1 MTTEG
6 RRSRTLARALARA
19 TLVLPCI
26 ALLTPAPLSAQLPA
40 VPPLAKAAPQ
50 RATPV
55 DAPQAAAIAAAEPQ
69 RTAQA
74 QIPAAQP
81 PAAPAPAA
89 TAPSVTPPR
98 PARAARYR
106 VGQAGDISLNYVDTD
121 VREIVRLILGE
132 ILKVN
137 YAIDPGFQGTVT
149 VQTARPLR
157 REELIS
163 TLQGLLTQA
172 GGQLTYQNGI
182 YRVSA
187 LGDESNIPPIVGG
200 GSMEAG
206 AQVVSLRYASAK
218 QLAAILD
225 TYAGEGVK
233 IVPDPARNV
242 LILSGSASARQSVVN
257 LIHVFDV
264 DYLASRPYALFPAKS
279 GDPAKFAADLE
290 AALQLDGDGA
300 LTGAVKIVPIEQANA
315 IMVITKQQDYLDR
328 IGRLVVQLDKVK
340 TSAGRNIHVYYLKNT
355 QPMDIQPLLQRAV
368 NPPSGGGGGEEAAP
382 GNLPPTSTPS
392 RIGSAS
398 PTTPGAGGATP
409 ATGGSQPTQTAMG
422 SSSTPATPSS
432 SGGGGTQ
439 QATGGDPRGPQIIA
453 DTVNGGLIVVATD
466 SEYETIETAIRKLD
480 VLPMQVLIEATIAE
494 VSLNRELQYGVQ
506 FFLQNKE
513 GQVGLS
519 NAVSGTPTVIDPSH
533 PVSNASLFPGVLA
546 PSFPGLAVART
557 FGDVQVALQALK
569 NITDVQI
576 ISAPKLLILDR
587 QQAEFQVGD
596 LVPTIT
602 QSATSTITAGAPVVN
617 NVQYQPTGVILS
629 VTPHI
634 NSGGLV
640 TLDIEQQVSD
650 VVQTTSSTINSPTF
664 QQRRVKTKV
673 IIQDGE
679 TISLAGLISEKK
691 TQGNSGVPLL
701 QEIPVLGTLFSTK
714 TNNRDRTELLV
725 LLTPRVVH
733 DQREAKALTEEL
745 KRKLSPSGILP

>member
-1 MTTEG
+1 MNTER
-6 RRSRTLARALARA
+6 RRSRTLARAFTRA
-19 TLVLPCI
+19 TWALPCA
-26 ALLTPAPLSAQLPA
+26 ALLMPAPLSAQLPA
-40 VPPLAKAAPQ
+40 VPPLVKPAAQ
-50 RATPV
+50 RPV
-55 DAPQAAAIAAAEPQ
+55 QPVAAQANPGEVQRTTQAQIPVPQAAAPTPVAA
-69 RTAQA
+69 T
-74 QIPAAQP
+74 P
-81 PAAPAPAA
+81 PARGP
-89 TAPSVTPPR
+89 
-98 PARAARYR
+98 RYR

-121 VREIVRLILGE
+121 VRELVRLILGE

-137 YAIDPGFQGTVT
+137 YSIDPGFQGTVT
-149 VQTARPLR
+149 IQTARPLR
-157 REELIS
+157 RDELIS

-172 GGQLTYQNGI
+172 GGQLTYQNGL
-182 YRVSA
+182 YRVGA
-187 LGDESNIPPIVGG
+187 LNDDTNIPPVVAG

-218 QLAAILD
+218 QLAAILE

-242 LILSGSASARQSVVN
+242 LILSGAAGARQSVVN

-264 DYLASRPYALFPAKS
+264 DYLAARAYALFPAKS
-279 GDPAKFAADLE
+279 GDPAKFANDLE

-300 LTGAVKIVPIEQANA
+300 LTGAVKIVAIEQANA
-315 IMVITKQQDYLDR
+315 VMVITKQQVYLDR
-328 IGRLVVQLDKVK
+328 IARLVEQLDKVK

-355 QPMDIQPLLQRAV
+355 QPTDIQPLLQRAV
-368 NPPSGGGGGEEAAP
+368 NPPSGGAGEEVAP
-382 GNLPPTSTPS
+382 GNLPPTSTPARLGS
-392 RIGSAS
+392 TSGMATGAGAAGSGPGSSGSA
-398 PTTPGAGGATP
+398 
-409 ATGGSQPTQTAMG
+409 QPTATAMTG
-422 SSSTPATPSS
+422 SAAAPSAPDNGASNTP
-432 SGGGGTQ
+432 
-439 QATGGDPRGPQIIA
+439 QATGGDPKGPQIIA
-453 DTVNGGLIVVATD
+453 DTINGALIVVATD
-466 SEYETIETAIRKLD
+466 SEYQTIETAIHKLD
-480 VLPMQVLIEATIAE
+480 ILPMQVLVEATIAE
-494 VSLNRELQYGVQ
+494 VTLNRELQYGVQ

-513 GQVGLS
+513 GQIGLS
-519 NAVSGTPTVIDPSH
+519 NAVSPTPTVIDPAH

-576 ISAPKLLILDR
+576 VSAPKLLILDR
-587 QQAEFQVGD
+587 QQAQFQVGD

-602 QSATSTITAGAPVVN
+602 QSATSTISAGAPVVN

-640 TLDIEQQVSD
+640 TLDIEQEVSD

-673 IIQDGE
+673 IVQDGE

-691 TQGNSGVPLL
+691 TSGNSGIPLL

-714 TNNRDRTELLV
+714 LNNRERTELLI
-725 LLTPRVVH
+725 LLTPRVIH